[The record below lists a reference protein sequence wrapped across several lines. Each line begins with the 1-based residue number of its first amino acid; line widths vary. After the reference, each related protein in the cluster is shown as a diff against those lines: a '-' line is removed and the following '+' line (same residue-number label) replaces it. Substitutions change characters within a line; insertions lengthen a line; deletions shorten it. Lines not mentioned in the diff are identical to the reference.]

1 VLAGTTFNNGTVIDF
16 GVARL
21 NASDGSLDTSFGT
34 NGQVSIDFG
43 SPAAVA
49 HDLVVQPNGRIV
61 VSGIS
66 GLTGSRDFALARLNA
81 DGSLDASFADGGK
94 KLIDFAPAADEGRG
108 VALQADG
115 KIIVAGSAPQS
126 GSGLDFVL
134 ARLLGDQVANSP
146 PTASAG
152 GPYLVTEGGQVLL
165 DASASTD
172 PDQDS
177 STLTYAWDLD
187 GDGEFDD
194 ATGAIVSFSAA
205 TLDGPTSIT
214 VSVRVTDAQGLSDTD
229 TATVD
234 VVNVAPTVT
243 VNASSDTALGSLFTL
258 TLHAADPSAGDQ
270 NAGFTYL
277 VNWGDGSTDSIGPGA
292 SGTGTQV
299 NHTYDRIGVYV
310 VTVRAVDRDGGTS
323 AAATTTVTVSGA
335 QVLADPVDSSRT
347 ALFVGGT
354 SASDTIEIRPVRG
367 TGSLNV
373 LLNGVSQG
381 TFTPTGRIIVYGQAG
396 DDQIKLADRV
406 TLPSLLYGGAGNDTI
421 DGGEADS
428 ILIGGD
434 GNDILR
440 GGGGRNILIGGLG
453 ADQIHGRKG
462 GDILVAGWA
471 DYDTPTAANQQTLA
485 AIQADWLSGGQN
497 VTSWLS
503 ASTVHDDGA
512 VDRLKGGKG
521 LDWFFANYQGDGIL
535 DVLVDVVAAEMITDL
550 T

>member
-1 VLAGTTFNNGTVIDF
+1 
-16 GVARL
+16 
-21 NASDGSLDTSFGT
+21 
-34 NGQVSIDFG
+34 
-43 SPAAVA
+43 
-49 HDLVVQPNGRIV
+49 
-61 VSGIS
+61 
-66 GLTGSRDFALARLNA
+66 
-81 DGSLDASFADGGK
+81 
-94 KLIDFAPAADEGRG
+94 

-134 ARLLGDQVANSP
+134 ARLLGDEVANSP

-194 ATGAIVSFSAA
+194 ATGSIVSFSAA
-205 TLDGPTSIT
+205 TLDGPTSRT

-229 TATVD
+229 SATVNVVNADPTITAINDDGPADEGIGAITVTVTATDVAADDGSLTYEFDFDNNGVYEVSQSSNFAAHVFADSGTHRVNVRVTDGDGGVD
-234 VVNVAPTVT
+234 VGSIDVTVRNVAPTVT
-243 VNASSDTALGSLFTL
+243 VSAPSDIALGSLFTL
-258 TLHAADPSAGDQ
+258 TLNAADPSAGDQ

-277 VNWGDGSTDSIGPGA
+277 VSWGDGSTDDFGPGL

-299 NHTYDRIGVYV
+299 THNYDRIGVYV
-310 VTVRAVDRDGGTS
+310 VTVQAVDRDGGTS

-335 QVLADPVDSSRT
+335 QLLTDPVDSSRT

-354 SASDTIEIRPVRG
+354 SAGDTIRIRPG
-367 TGSLNV
+367 STTGSLKV

-381 TFTPTGRIIVYGQAG
+381 TFTPTGRIIVHGQAG
-396 DDQIKLADRV
+396 DDDITVGGRV
-406 TLPSLLYGGAGNDTI
+406 ARPSLLYGDAGNDTI

-434 GNDILR
+434 GNDTLR
-440 GGGGRNILIGGLG
+440 GGGGRNLLIGGFG
-453 ADQIHGRKG
+453 ADLLEGRKG
-462 GDILVAGWA
+462 GDLLIAGWT

-485 AIQADWLSGGQN
+485 AIHSDWLAGGQN

-521 LDWFFANYQGDGIL
+521 LDWFFANYQGGGIL